1 MPGAKDSVICKQTN
15 NQTNSQTTKQM
26 VRCPCGCCS
35 LSHLS
40 HACPITPTFPSCS
53 GRITLRNRCWPTA
66 FHTIPAGDVDG
77 RCWDWPVWSTP
88 HTKLSVRFRAWKCWG
103 LRWGIDVGPPLST
116 LLQPGMSTYDVRT
129 NRCVQPLMPRSHQTF
144 RPVPAVEMLG
154 TMIRIRCWPTV
165 FHTIPA
171 GYADRWCEN

>member
-40 HACPITPTFPSCS
+40 HARPITPTFPSCS

-103 LRWGIDVGPPLST
+103 LRWGIDVGPPLSA
-116 LLQPGMSTYDVRT
+116 LLQWGCRRT
-129 NRCVQPLMPRSHQTF
+129 VLGLAGVINTSHQTF
-144 RPVPAVEMLG
+144 CSVPGVKVLG
-154 TMIRIRCWPTV
+154 ITLRNRCWPTA
-165 FHTIPA
+165 FHTITT
-171 GYADRWCEN
+171 GDVDRWCEN